1 MHQRQVTVSS
11 RQQEDKTESGMVS
24 VIGLDSKVVQELCD
38 KAAEF
43 RLQDPDY
50 QIPVRWSSLY
60 VGTIY

>member
-38 KAAEF
+38 KA